1 MYKKEK
7 CHEEEENKRKRIME
21 KFEAN
26 GEKVWRK
33 ELDRKKEE
41 KVVNIKSRRKWKRNV
56 QKI

>member
-26 GEKVWRK
+26 GEKV
-33 ELDRKKEE
+33 
-41 KVVNIKSRRKWKRNV
+41 
-56 QKI
+56 